1 MCILHVFFCFPS
13 FSSSSAKKTQCN
25 KKSKSKE
32 VKEYNPEDFEFGLL
46 PPPIHV
52 GKYIR
57 EKRCEYKLPYD
68 LWWLHKNK
76 QVSSVSMLITKQNK
90 TKKNY
95 FIKK

>member
-1 MCILHVFFCFPS
+1 MFVCS
-13 FSSSSAKKTQCN
+13 FSPPRSSSKKPQCN

-52 GKYIR
+52 GKYLR

-68 LWWLHKNK
+68 LWWLYKNK
-76 QVSSVSMLITKQNK
+76 QVSSML
-90 TKKNY
+90 
-95 FIKK
+95 